1 MPGTGAISPHP
12 ARLRCARSP
21 PGDLVRLSACFAI
34 ASFVTSSACGG
45 SGGGGP
51 TETLTQPTIP
61 AARSGHAMT
70 YDDARR
76 VVQMF
81 GGTGAS
87 TLGDLWSWNGTQWTR
102 LSTTGPPPRDDAVL
116 AFDGRR
122 QRLVL
127 FGGRSGQTLLADTWE
142 WDGTSWLQKAVTGP
156 DARLHAVAAFDAQ
169 RGVVRMHG
177 GVGSDDVP
185 RTDTWEWDG
194 TAWAR

>member
-1 MPGTGAISPHP
+1 M
-12 ARLRCARSP
+12 
-21 PGDLVRLSACFAI
+21 RLSACFAI

-76 VVQMF
+76 VVLMF

-87 TLGDLWSWNGTQWTR
+87 TLGDLWSWNGTSWTR
-102 LSTTGPPPRDDAVL
+102 LSTSGPPPRDDAVL

-142 WDGTSWLQKAVTGP
+142 WDGTAWSKLAIDSAPSPRFWHST
-156 DARLHAVAAFDAQ
+156 AFDSA
-169 RGVVRMHG
+169 RGVTVLFG
-177 GVGSDDVP
+177 GYDGSDAGE
-185 RTDTWEWDG
+185 TWEWDG
-194 TAWAR
+194 VGWVLRSKHFP